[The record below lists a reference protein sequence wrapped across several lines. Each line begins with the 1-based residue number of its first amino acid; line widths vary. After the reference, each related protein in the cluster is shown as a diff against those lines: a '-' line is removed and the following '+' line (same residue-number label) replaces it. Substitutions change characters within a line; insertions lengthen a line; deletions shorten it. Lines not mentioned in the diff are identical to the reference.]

1 MNQNICNSAILSTWK
16 LHGARVGGKYDLSD
30 GEQALCTYL
39 EGYVLRQ
46 LLAIGQ
52 LKDEGLRVSLC
63 ISTWECA

>member
-1 MNQNICNSAILSTWK
+1 MKTAD
-16 LHGARVGGKYDLSD
+16 GATVGGEYDLSD

-52 LKDEGLRVSLC
+52 LKDEGLRVSSC
-63 ISTWECA
+63 IST